1 MSLLVA
7 MQCVKIVLQF
17 YVAGNTPRGM
27 KPKTPGFRTRELD
40 TPAGQ
45 EFSPGFCL
53 LHGEARDIEQ
63 NEQIRDVES

>member
-1 MSLLVA
+1 MSKA
-7 MQCVKIVLQF
+7 FRLQF
-17 YVAGNTPRGM
+17 YTAGNTPRGT
-27 KPKTPGFRTRELD
+27 KPKIPGFRTRELN

-63 NEQIRDVES
+63 SEQTLDVES